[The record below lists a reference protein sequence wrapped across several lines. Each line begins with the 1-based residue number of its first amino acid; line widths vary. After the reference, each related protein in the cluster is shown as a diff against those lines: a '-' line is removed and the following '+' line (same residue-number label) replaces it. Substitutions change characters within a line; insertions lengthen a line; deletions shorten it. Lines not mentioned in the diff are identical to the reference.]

1 MSNQQPLMQPI
12 DARAACIQLGEDLS
26 WLEEHTRRQPDL
38 AAQAAQLRLASALV
52 RNTVGP
58 YLEKQAPTPLHIVVV
73 GGAGSGKSTVVN
85 FLLGS
90 IVAEANPQAG
100 FTRHPVAYA
109 DANRNDA
116 WPATA
121 GYLGP
126 LQRLSQ
132 PTPSNLDED
141 VYQLR
146 RITPAPGFS
155 LLKDFVLWDCPDMTT
170 WAATGYVPRLIEVCG
185 LADVIVYVAS
195 DERYNDA
202 VPTQFMHLLL
212 EAGKPVVVVLTKM
225 KAENASP
232 LLEHFQNEVLRKLPG
247 RMAALLAIPSLSPE
261 ELADPAG
268 KAGRFRIPLL
278 NQVSVLGDPPGASRQ
293 RTVRAAMHYLTSGA
307 DGFLSVARNDLA
319 ALEIWRALVVSGQA
333 NFDSRYYKEYLSG
346 EQFHRFDEAMVRLID
361 LLELPGV
368 GKFLSDALYV
378 IRTPF
383 RLLGK
388 LLKKQFSRPES
399 PQMPERPV
407 METALNG
414 WLDQLRAE
422 SLRRAGQHPLW
433 DHLAKGFESNLP
445 EGARKRFEELF
456 RELQLQQ
463 ANEVDQIARAIYAD
477 LEKNPGLLYSL
488 RTGKLAL
495 DVAAIAASFVAL
507 GLGHIWW
514 NVVVVPMAVSMTQAL
529 VEFFGKAYVDG
540 QREQARRRQQ
550 ALAQRFVSAPLAEWL
565 LQWPVSGGSSFERLQ
580 QVLQRIPASI
590 QQLQP
595 VVNDSIQSRRD

>member
-1 MSNQQPLMQPI
+1 
-12 DARAACIQLGEDLS
+12 GEDLS

-38 AAQAAQLRLASALV
+38 APQAAQLRLASALV

-109 DANRNDA
+109 DGQRNES
-116 WPATA
+116 WPATV

-132 PTPSNLDED
+132 PTPANLDED

-155 LLKDFVLWDCPDMTT
+155 LLQDFVIWDCPDMTT

-212 EAGKPVVVVLTKM
+212 DAGKPVVVVLTKM
-225 KAENASP
+225 KAENAPP
-232 LLEHFQNEVLRKLPG
+232 LLEHFQKEVLGKLPG
-247 RMAALLAIPSLSPE
+247 RMAALLPIPSLSAE

-268 KAGRFRIPLL
+268 KASRFRIPLL
-278 NQVSVLGDPPGASRQ
+278 NQVSVLGEPPGASRQ
-293 RTVRAAMHYLTSGA
+293 RTVRAAMHYLTTGA

-319 ALEIWRALVVSGQA
+319 ALEVWRALVVSGQE

-368 GKFLSDALYV
+368 GKFLSDALYI

-383 RLLGK
+383 RLIGK

-407 METALNG
+407 MATALNG

-433 DHLAKGFESNLP
+433 DHLAKGFEGNLP

-463 ANEVDQIARAIYAD
+463 ANEVDQ
-477 LEKNPGLLYSL
+477 
-488 RTGKLAL
+488 
-495 DVAAIAASFVAL
+495 
-507 GLGHIWW
+507 
-514 NVVVVPMAVSMTQAL
+514 
-529 VEFFGKAYVDG
+529 
-540 QREQARRRQQ
+540 
-550 ALAQRFVSAPLAEWL
+550 
-565 LQWPVSGGSSFERLQ
+565 
-580 QVLQRIPASI
+580 
-590 QQLQP
+590 
-595 VVNDSIQSRRD
+595 